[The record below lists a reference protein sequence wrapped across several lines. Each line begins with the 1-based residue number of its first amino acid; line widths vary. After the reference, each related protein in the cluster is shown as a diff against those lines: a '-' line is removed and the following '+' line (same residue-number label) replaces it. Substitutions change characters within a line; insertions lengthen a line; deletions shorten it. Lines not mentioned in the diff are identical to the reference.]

1 MAMTRAERI
10 GVALAALV
18 PIATPALLLG
28 IGREP
33 VPATPPAQPLLA
45 ARPAAAGT
53 AVYTRDLFGG
63 AEQGDSADDAP
74 APDDAPRLAGIVGR
88 IGADAVALVRTTD
101 GRTRTIAVGESVD
114 GWALESLAI
123 DAAYFTRGG
132 QKARVPLP
140 AGE

>member
-1 MAMTRAERI
+1 MTRTERAAVV
-10 GVALAALV
+10 GAALIA
-18 PIATPALLLG
+18 IATPALLLG

-33 VPATPPAQPLLA
+33 VPAIPPAQPLLA

-53 AVYTRDLFGG
+53 TVYTRDLFGSGGQG
-63 AEQGDSADDAP
+63 AAADDAP
-74 APDDAPRLAGIVGR
+74 APEGAPELAGIVGR

-114 GWALESLAI
+114 GWVLESLAI